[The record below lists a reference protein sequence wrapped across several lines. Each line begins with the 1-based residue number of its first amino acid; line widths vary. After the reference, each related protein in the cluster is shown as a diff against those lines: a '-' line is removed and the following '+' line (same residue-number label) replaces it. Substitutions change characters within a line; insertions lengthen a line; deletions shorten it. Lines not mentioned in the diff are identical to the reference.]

1 MLDAMRLVGDPP
13 ADAAIEAIF
22 AAGQLKDAQAFMSR
36 LMTND
41 AALPNSIPSALRYF
55 LESNP
60 MKPFAD
66 PSCVEAAQNL
76 FVDHGP
82 EILITLGCYALPDAY
97 AARKGVKVLHQTA
110 YLAKRPNRRLFQTM
124 QMVIDVMEPGG
135 LGPHGFGI
143 RTVQKVRLMHAAV
156 RHQLHHGK
164 SAKWDELFF
173 GVPINQEDLAG
184 TLLTFSFL
192 SIDGLR
198 KLGAN
203 ISSEAAKAY
212 FDTWCGIGRVLGV
225 RPEVIPDDLEAAAEL
240 KETISRRQFAPS
252 DEGREMTQ
260 ALIEMLERNSPPLL
274 ESIPTGLMRLF
285 IQAEIADYLGIP
297 TGRLQDEMANMV
309 VGFAKFVDRDLE
321 ESHWRAM
328 FFRHHILSL
337 IEGMIELEAGNRQDF
352 FRLPTNLHSNWRG
365 ANPESEAGVWRH
377 LENWIVSRV

>member
-13 ADAAIEAIF
+13 ADAAIDAIF

-41 AALPNSIPSALRYF
+41 AALPHSIPPALRNF

-110 YLAKRPNRRLFQTM
+110 YLAKRPNRRLFRTM

-135 LGPHGFGI
+135 LGPHGYGI
-143 RTVQKVRLMHAAV
+143 RTVQKLRLMHAAV
-156 RHQLHHGK
+156 RHGLHHVK
-164 SAKWDELFF
+164 NLKWDELFF

-225 RPEVIPDDLEAAAEL
+225 RPEMIPDSLETAAEL

-252 DEGREMTQ
+252 DEGRGND
-260 ALIEMLERNSPPLL
+260 A
-274 ESIPTGLMRLF
+274 G
-285 IQAEIADYLGIP
+285 A
-297 TGRLQDEMANMV
+297 
-309 VGFAKFVDRDLE
+309 DRD
-321 ESHWRAM
+321 
-328 FFRHHILSL
+328 
-337 IEGMIELEAGNRQDF
+337 AGKEF
-352 FRLPTNLHSNWRG
+352 T
-365 ANPESEAGVWRH
+365 AVA
-377 LENWIVSRV
+377 

>member
-1 MLDAMRLVGDPP
+1 VNIGPGVACGSRVDKMRPCR
-13 ADAAIEAIF
+13 
-22 AAGQLKDAQAFMSR
+22 SR
-36 LMTND
+36 TN
-41 AALPNSIPSALRYF
+41 I
-55 LESNP
+55 
-60 MKPFAD
+60 
-66 PSCVEAAQNL
+66 
-76 FVDHGP
+76 
-82 EILITLGCYALPDAY
+82 
-97 AARKGVKVLHQTA
+97 
-110 YLAKRPNRRLFQTM
+110 
-124 QMVIDVMEPGG
+124 VMEPGG
-135 LGPHGFGI
+135 LGPHGYGI

-156 RHQLHHGK
+156 RHGLHHGK
-164 SAKWDELFF
+164 NLKWDELFS

-225 RPEVIPDDLEAAAEL
+225 RPEMIPDSLEAAAEL
-240 KETISRRQFAPS
+240 KEIISRRQFAPS

-260 ALIEMLERNSPPLL
+260 ALIEMLEKNSPPLL

-297 TGRLQDEMANMV
+297 TGRLQDEMASMV
-309 VGFAKFVDRDLE
+309 VGFAKFVDHDLE
-321 ESHWRAM
+321 ESHWRAV

-352 FRLPTNLHSNWRG
+352 FRLPTNLHSN
-365 ANPESEAGVWRH
+365 
-377 LENWIVSRV
+377 